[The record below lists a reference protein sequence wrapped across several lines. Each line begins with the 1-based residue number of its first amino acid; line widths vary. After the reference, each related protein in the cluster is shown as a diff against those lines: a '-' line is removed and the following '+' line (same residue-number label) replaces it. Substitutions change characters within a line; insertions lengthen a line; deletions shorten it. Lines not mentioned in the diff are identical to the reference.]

1 MREAQG
7 DLWGFAE
14 YGFADVVVVTTNGDV
29 NAAGRAVM
37 GRGCALQAAERF
49 PGLREI
55 LASYLS
61 RYDNR
66 PFVLLKACE
75 PSDFSLVSMPVK
87 HHWRDRADTELIV
100 TSAKQL
106 VQMADKFV
114 WQSIAVPR
122 PGCGNGGLKWGDVKP
137 LLEPIFDDRFTV
149 VSF

>member
-37 GRGCALQAAERF
+37 GRGCALQAAQRF
-49 PGLREI
+49 PGLSEI
-55 LASYLS
+55 LASYLV
-61 RYDNR
+61 RYGNR
-66 PFVLLKACE
+66 ALVLLKACE

-87 HHWRDRADTELIV
+87 HHWRNNADPALIV
-100 TSAKQL
+100 TSANQL
-106 VQMADKFV
+106 VQMADKFE
-114 WQSIAVPR
+114 WRSIVVPR
-122 PGCGNGGLKWGDVKP
+122 PGCGNGGLQWDDVKP

-149 VSF
+149 VSY